1 MNILV
6 LCPDNAT
13 LSILLETLLS
23 DLGAGRITA
32 RSAGLAPA
40 GAVHPQALKLLE
52 EEDLDTSRAAPKSL
66 AEVLE
71 AGAAETDLLITLGS
85 DAPRLPA
92 LPGNPARG
100 HWRRTDPATL
110 PEDAWEAG
118 FRAAYDTLRQR
129 AVRLLEHP
137 VETMDSGELT
147 ALLARLGRG

>member
-13 LSILLETLLS
+13 LSILLETLLT

-32 RSAGLAPA
+32 RSAGLAPT
-40 GAVHPQALKLLE
+40 GALHPQALKLLE
-52 EEDLDTSRAAPKSL
+52 EEDLDTSHAAPKSL

-71 AGAAETDLLITLGS
+71 AGAAETDLLITLGP

-92 LPGNPARG
+92 LPGDPARG
-100 HWRRTDPATL
+100 HWRMTDPATL
-110 PEDAWEAG
+110 PEDAWEEG